1 MKSTF
6 RFPLIRSLL
15 GACVLALSLQP
26 MAQAAET
33 PPAEV
38 HLDYAYYSPVSL
50 VLKHFG
56 FLEKALP
63 QTKGPGNGR

>member
-1 MKSTF
+1 MTSF
-6 RFPLIRSLL
+6 FPRLKTLL
-15 GACVLALSLQP
+15 AASAVALSLQP
-26 MAQAAET
+26 FAHAAET
-33 PPAEV
+33 APAEV

-63 QTKGPGNGR
+63 QTKVS